1 MSCLE
6 GRSPHF
12 SSSSAKF
19 ALGLPRKSGRRLQLR
34 RLRILRCHPCVGL
47 LVGADLFLRSGD
59 HARVCRK
66 GCCGEVL
73 AEESGMNTV
82 LMLIVLAA
90 ALVLAIGCAFLP
102 MRLLMTHMANN
113 IQQFILRQRERRT
126 AGRNTTERR
135 KEIGKP
141 V

>member
-1 MSCLE
+1 
-6 GRSPHF
+6 
-12 SSSSAKF
+12 
-19 ALGLPRKSGRRLQLR
+19 
-34 RLRILRCHPCVGL
+34 
-47 LVGADLFLRSGD
+47 
-59 HARVCRK
+59 
-66 GCCGEVL
+66 
-73 AEESGMNTV
+73 MNTV

-90 ALVLAIGCAFLP
+90 ALVLAIGRAFLR